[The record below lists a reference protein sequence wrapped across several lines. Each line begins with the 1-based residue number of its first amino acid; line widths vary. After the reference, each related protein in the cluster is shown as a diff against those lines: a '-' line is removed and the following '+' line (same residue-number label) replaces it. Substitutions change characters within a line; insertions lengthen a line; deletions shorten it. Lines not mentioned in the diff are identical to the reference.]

1 MRANLLRST
10 ILALALCGA
19 GFASAQNAGTSPD
32 GQVPGP
38 NATQPQASAH
48 PAGADKSVQPV
59 PGAMP
64 GSDTVPSTLSEKNAA
79 DDKLITVAYT
89 FKNLS
94 DEQRR
99 TIYEALKD
107 QSVPASAPKV
117 EIGAEL
123 PIAIELRP
131 VPREVVTRVPQTNG
145 YEYTVAGN
153 KVLLVSPPTR
163 IVVGEFAQ

>member
-38 NATQPQASAH
+38 NATQPQASAQ
-48 PAGADKSVQPV
+48 PAGANKSVQPV

-107 QSVPASAPKV
+107 QSVPGSAPKV

-163 IVVGEFAQ
+163 IVVGEFVQ

>member
-1 MRANLLRST
+1 
-10 ILALALCGA
+10 
-19 GFASAQNAGTSPD
+19 
-32 GQVPGP
+32 
-38 NATQPQASAH
+38 
-48 PAGADKSVQPV
+48 
-59 PGAMP
+59 MP